1 MDRISI
7 IIPTLNEED
16 NVQEL
21 LERVFKA
28 LNNKSAGHDFEV
40 IVVDDDSTDGTRQ
53 QVRKWMADKRVR
65 LICRNKEK
73 KGLSSAVINGAK
85 AASGEVIVV
94 MDADLS
100 HPPEAIPDL
109 IRPIMNG
116 EKDMVV
122 GSRYVLGGSTPG
134 WSIKRILASKAAAL
148 PARMLTDLRDP
159 LSGFFAIKKNI
170 LLSLGRD
177 VPGFKI
183 GLAVLVRGVS
193 LRTDEVP
200 IRFTDRKNGTSKA
213 NLRVGFCYFKQILEL
228 AGGNISRRTGF
239 RFALV
244 GLLGILVD
252 FSLFQAL
259 FAAGAGIGLANSI
272 SFTVAVLVNYCLNK
286 SWAFPD
292 PKGGWAK
299 SVQKGLLFTVIALLA
314 LFLRGGV
321 LALLAN
327 SWHWP
332 VSLALMAAIA
342 TAAFVNYLGSAFVV
356 FPSDAHAFNPEMRW
370 RVLAVLITGYTVA
383 LRLVFIGLPEL
394 MMEEAYYWNYGQ
406 HLALGYLD
414 HPPLLAWLIRAS
426 NEIFGTTEWSVR
438 LVAFLSWLVTAFFCF
453 RITRALYDRSVAFR
467 ALILVSIL
475 PAFFCTGFLS
485 TPDAPLIACWAAALY
500 FLYTALI
507 REQASA
513 WYEVGIALGLG
524 MLSKYTIALLVPCIF
539 VFLLIHK
546 DARKWLVKP
555 QPYLGAALAFLLFSP
570 VVIWN
575 VEHHWASFIFQGPRR
590 FTGSFNFSLAELLG
604 AILLLLTPTGL
615 LVVAAFI
622 KGGASALKSHCFAK
636 VRNPKFL
643 FSLVFTLIP
652 FAVFL
657 FFSLFR
663 QVKLNWTAPV
673 WLAVLPFMAYTM
685 IATSRRR
692 PNRILSAVHR
702 SWPGTILCTLLILG
716 AFLYHSVLGF
726 PGLPYP
732 GDQPFLLGWQNL
744 ALYIEDFE
752 NRIESKHSSPIVV
765 GLDKYRIAS
774 GLAFY
779 RTKILEKDSRPSF
792 GEGTRETAGRH
803 FLGQNSLMYA
813 FWFPEEKYAGRDMI
827 LVSDA
832 REDLG
837 RKNVTGSFRKMGDIR
852 EVALVKNRKPV
863 RSYYYRLGESYL
875 PLERDYA
882 QNLGGEKT
890 ISGLF
895 KKFFEKG

>member
-21 LERVFKA
+21 LDRVFKA
-28 LNNKSAGHDFEV
+28 LDTKFAGHDFEV

-65 LICRNKEK
+65 LICRQEEK
-73 KGLSSAVINGAK
+73 KGLSSAVLTGAK

-109 IRPIMNG
+109 IRPLRTG

-134 WSIKRILASKAAAL
+134 WSMKRIWASKIAAL
-148 PARMLTDLRDP
+148 PARMLSDLRDP
-159 LSGFFAIKKNI
+159 LSGFFAIKKNT

-200 IRFTDRKNGTSKA
+200 ITFTDRKNGTSKA
-213 NLRVGFCYFKQILEL
+213 NLRVGFCYFKQVLEL

-244 GLLGILVD
+244 GLLGMLVD
-252 FSLFQAL
+252 FAVFQAF
-259 FAAGAGIGLANSI
+259 FAAGAGIGPANTF

-286 SWAFPD
+286 SWAFRD
-292 PKGGWAK
+292 PKGGWGK

-342 TAAFVNYLGSAFVV
+342 TAALVNYLGSAFVV

-370 RVLAVLITGYTVA
+370 RVLAVLIAGYTVA
-383 LRLVFIGLPEL
+383 LRLVFMGLPEL

-426 NEIFGTTEWSVR
+426 DEIFGTTEWSVR

-453 RITRALYDRSVAFR
+453 RITRALYDRSAAFR
-467 ALILVSIL
+467 TLILVSIL

-500 FLYTALI
+500 FLYTALV

-513 WYEVGIALGLG
+513 WYGVGIALGLG

-539 VFLLIHK
+539 VFLLLHK
-546 DARKWLVKP
+546 DARKWLAKP
-555 QPYLGAALAFLLFSP
+555 QPYVGAALALLLFSP
-570 VVIWN
+570 VVVWN
-575 VEHHWASFIFQGPRR
+575 ADHHWASFVFQGPRR

-615 LVVAAFI
+615 LAVAAFI
-622 KGGASALKSHCFAK
+622 KGGGSALKLPWVAK
-636 VRNPKFL
+636 ARNPKFL
-643 FSLVFTLIP
+643 FSLVFTLFP
-652 FAVFL
+652 FAVFF

-663 QVKLNWTAPV
+663 QSKLNWTAPV

-685 IATSRRR
+685 ISASRTH
-692 PNRILSAVHR
+692 PNRLLSAVQR
-702 SWPGTILCTLLILG
+702 SWPGTILGTLLILG
-716 AFLYHSVLGF
+716 AVLYHSVLGF

-744 ALYIEDFE
+744 ALHIEDFE
-752 NRIESKHSSPIVV
+752 NRIESKHSSPIIV

-779 RTKILEKDSRPSF
+779 RTKILEKDSRPDS
-792 GEGTRETAGRH
+792 GEGTRQTAGRN
-803 FLGQNSLMYA
+803 FFGQNSLMYA
-813 FWFPEEKYAGRDMI
+813 FWYPKKRYIGRSMI
-827 LVSDA
+827 LVSDD
-832 REDLG
+832 REDLR

-852 EVALVKNRKPV
+852 EVALVKNKKTV
-863 RSYYYRLGESYL
+863 KSYYYRLGESYL
-875 PLERDYA
+875 PSEEPYA
-882 QNLGGEKT
+882 QNLEAGKMV
-890 ISGLF
+890 SGLS
-895 KKFFEKG
+895 KSVSADG